1 MYALEREID
10 RRRLGR
16 AILWNFTNHR
26 YPGIPGS
33 ARRWHHMC
41 ETRARR
47 RSKLFLTLC
56 FCINAAGARFFFP
69 WFKRTLPS
77 SSTPYYW
84 LDTPE
89 TALSLLEPP
98 TTTYAGLVNRVCN
111 FLRIFPERR
120 RRRRRRWREKEICIN
135 TNIESWYFIKEIFI
149 LCNSL
154 QLLKLVII
162 SLKYKKYTFFL
173 PVSLC
178 ISFFQR
184 NSEFEFIYISRSN
197 KNSSLFLF
205 ITSYFHRSFA
215 ILWFIVDRNNHPRCN
230 LFISTITTFPTYVCV
245 YISVSRLFNSN
256 RLPKFSSRE
265 SFRGGLNFR
274 NKTVIMEELDPI
286 PRIIERTIQVFYKL
300 YYERNCRGNK
310 NRIRISSVYGNVR
323 RLQGLYNSIR
333 VAIKSLS
340 DREREGVMAVMVAFP
355 FLLTSFNHATG

>member
-1 MYALEREID
+1 MRV
-10 RRRLGR
+10 
-16 AILWNFTNHR
+16 
-26 YPGIPGS
+26 
-33 ARRWHHMC
+33 
-41 ETRARR
+41 
-47 RSKLFLTLC
+47 
-56 FCINAAGARFFFP
+56 
-69 WFKRTLPS
+69 S
-77 SSTPYYW
+77 SSLGLNAHYPPPPHPIIGSTLRKRHFLFW
-84 LDTPE
+84 NHQ
-89 TALSLLEPP
+89 LL
-98 TTTYAGLVNRVCN
+98 RVCRACEPGVQFFKN
-111 FLRIFPERR
+111 ISRTWERR
-120 RRRRRRWREKEICIN
+120 RRRRRWKEKEICIN
-135 TNIESWYFIKEIFI
+135 TNIRSWYFIKEIFI

-154 QLLKLVII
+154 QLLKSLVII
-162 SLKYKKYTFFL
+162 LLKYKKYTFFL
-173 PVSLC
+173 PVSLR

-184 NSEFEFIYISRSN
+184 NNEFEIIYISRSN
-197 KNSSLFLF
+197 KNFSLFLF